1 MGLVNVDRRYSGDTI
16 AIYIWNMGSD
26 NGGDSVDFCGWFTLY
41 ACPSGWGFLVGLIW
55 LDGNASRGR
64 DDCKIAVGTGFIDH
78 GANYLFSSTRR
89 IWVGKKLENVL

>member
-41 ACPSGWGFLVGLIW
+41 AYPQGGVLWSGLLAM
-55 LDGNASRGR
+55 LA
-64 DDCKIAVGTGFIDH
+64 
-78 GANYLFSSTRR
+78 GAR
-89 IWVGKKLENVL
+89 